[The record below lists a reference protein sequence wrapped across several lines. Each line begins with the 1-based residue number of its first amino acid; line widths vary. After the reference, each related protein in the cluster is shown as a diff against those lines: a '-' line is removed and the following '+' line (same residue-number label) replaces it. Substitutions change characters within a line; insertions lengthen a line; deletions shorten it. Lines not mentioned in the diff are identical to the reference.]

1 MILWHILIQVKQEQH
16 RISIA
21 KRMDIH
27 TLHQKVENV
36 GVAIV
41 IFMHR
46 LTMTD
51 IKLEFQ

>member
-1 MILWHILIQVKQEQH
+1 MWHILIQVRQEQH
-16 RISIA
+16 RISTV
-21 KRMDIH
+21 KRMGIH

-46 LTMTD
+46 LTTAD